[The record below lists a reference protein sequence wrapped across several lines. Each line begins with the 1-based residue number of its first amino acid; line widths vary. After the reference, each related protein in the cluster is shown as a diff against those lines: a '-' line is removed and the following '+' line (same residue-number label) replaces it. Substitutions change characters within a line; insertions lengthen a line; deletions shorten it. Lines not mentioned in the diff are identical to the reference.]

1 MEKWTV
7 EITQTALDDME
18 GIYDYIAFFWQR
30 RMLWVNMTVLQMQF
44 SLWKVILR
52 DVRFSR

>member
-44 SLWKVILR
+44 SLWKVSLR